1 MSTRSGFERP
11 SDLYS
16 IGMSTGGVRGNDE
29 PAEMDEYDEGGVLG
43 ASYSANF
50 PSGGGDGEQERSEL
64 SKFHDA
70 PQVE

>member
-1 MSTRSGFERP
+1 
-11 SDLYS
+11 
-16 IGMSTGGVRGNDE
+16 MSTGGVRGNDE